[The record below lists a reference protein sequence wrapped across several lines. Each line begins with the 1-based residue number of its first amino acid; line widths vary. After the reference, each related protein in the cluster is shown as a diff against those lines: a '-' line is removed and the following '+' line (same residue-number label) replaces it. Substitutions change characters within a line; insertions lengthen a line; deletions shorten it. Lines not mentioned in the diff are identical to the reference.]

1 MRTAPVTTGQNGADR
16 IRDESGTYVGRYR
29 DGNGLVVE
37 VSTGC
42 RDKTAAQSV
51 LADLERQAEKVRAG
65 LLTPAEARI
74 SEHLGKPIAEHVD
87 AYIESMKA
95 RGLVKMHRDN
105 VRSQLMRVIEDC
117 GFARISELNR
127 EALERWL
134 GNETRADRSA
144 RSRNAHRAAMI
155 AFCNWCADPTIGRMI
170 SNPFRGVPKADEKAD
185 PRRRRRSMTETELTR
200 LLEVARR
207 RPTGRSPDRAKGKT
221 EGRAICRPSARD
233 SPTARPARD
242 GASPD

>member
-1 MRTAPVTTGQNGADR
+1 
-16 IRDESGTYVGRYR
+16 
-29 DGNGLVVE
+29 
-37 VSTGC
+37 
-42 RDKTAAQSV
+42 
-51 LADLERQAEKVRAG
+51 
-65 LLTPAEARI
+65 
-74 SEHLGKPIAEHVD
+74 
-87 AYIESMKA
+87 MKA
-95 RGLVKMHRDN
+95 RGVVKMHRDN

-185 PRRRRRSMTETELTR
+185 PRRPHR
-200 LLEVARR
+200 
-207 RPTGRSPDRAKGKT
+207 
-221 EGRAICRPSARD
+221 
-233 SPTARPARD
+233 
-242 GASPD
+242 